1 METDLRCLIRCDVI
15 VNSTNTSEPIIFPHH
30 IKPKGKVLI
39 ADNSVPAGVS
49 NDVVNLSNVISLPF
63 ASYLELPHDPD
74 FVVSTFTPQG
84 AVFCC
89 AAEAMLCGLETVGFP
104 LKGKITSE
112 AVVQIT
118 ELAEKH
124 LLFERMGG
132 VGSFKSAG
140 QR

>member
-1 METDLRCLIRCDVI
+1 
-15 VNSTNTSEPIIFPHH
+15 
-30 IKPKGKVLI
+30 
-39 ADNSVPAGVS
+39 
-49 NDVVNLSNVISLPF
+49 
-63 ASYLELPHDPD
+63 
-74 FVVSTFTPQG
+74 
-84 AVFCC
+84 
-89 AAEAMLCGLETVGFP
+89 MLCGLETVGFP